1 MQELVAT
8 GSGGR
13 RAGRRTLGT
22 MRALLVVNPRATSTS
37 PRAREVIVHAL
48 SASIDLDVADTTH
61 RTHATDLARQAR
73 RDGMDVVLSLGGD
86 GTVNEVVNGLL
97 ADGPGHDVP
106 LLGTVPG
113 GSANVFARSVGL
125 PEDPVEATGALIEA
139 IEHKH
144 VRTVGLGLAEFDGR
158 RRWFTCN
165 AGLGVDAEIIEEME
179 RQRDEGAEATP
190 ARYFSTSVSQLL
202 LRTDRRVPA
211 LTVSRP
217 GVADVEGVFLAIV
230 QNSSPWTFLGPI
242 PVDPCPRAS
251 FDTGLDLFA
260 PRSMAVFHAIGHVRR
275 MFLRRR
281 TTYQFGG
288 LLSLHDQSEM
298 TMTAARPTSLQIDGD
313 AQGPVSSVTFRSV
326 PRALGILV

>member
-1 MQELVAT
+1 
-8 GSGGR
+8 
-13 RAGRRTLGT
+13 
-22 MRALLVVNPRATSTS
+22 MRALLVVNPRATTTS
-37 PRAREVIVHAL
+37 PRAREVIAHAL
-48 SASIDLDVADTTH
+48 SASVDLDVVDTTH

-73 RDGMDVVLSLGGD
+73 RDGVDAVLTLGGD

-106 LLGTVPG
+106 VLGTVPG
-113 GSANVFARSVGL
+113 GSANVFARSIGL
-125 PEDPVEATGALIEA
+125 PDDPVEATGALIEA
-139 IEHKH
+139 IEHKQ
-144 VRTVGLGLAEFDGR
+144 VRTIGLGQAEFDGR
-158 RRWFTCN
+158 RRWFACN

-179 RQRDEGAEATP
+179 RQRAEGAVASP
-190 ARYFSTSVSQLL
+190 ARYFSTAVTQIL

-230 QNSSPWTFLGPI
+230 QNSSPWTFLGPF

-260 PRSMAVFHAIGHVRR
+260 PRSMAVFHALGHVRR

-281 TTYQFGG
+281 TVYPFGG
-288 LLSLHDQSEM
+288 LLSLHDQSQIEIR
-298 TMTAARPTSLQIDGD
+298 ASRLTSLQVDGD

-326 PRALGILV
+326 PRALGVFV